1 MLFEEPVKALSLAED
16 KESLFKNK
24 MIILAEQKGYSI
36 KIFSHSDYDP
46 IISWIK
52 SKNHQQ

>member
-36 KIFSHSDYDP
+36 KSFSHSDYDP